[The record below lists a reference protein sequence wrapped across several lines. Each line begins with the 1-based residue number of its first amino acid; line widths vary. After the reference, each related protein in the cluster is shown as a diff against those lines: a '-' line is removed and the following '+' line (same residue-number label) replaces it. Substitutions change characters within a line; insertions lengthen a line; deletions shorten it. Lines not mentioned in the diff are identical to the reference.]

1 MCPWCFLCLWT
12 PCPDSVAQRWAGR
25 APALGLLPAHTAQEH
40 TALVIC
46 GAVAN
51 KGHL

>member
-1 MCPWCFLCLWT
+1 MCPWYFLGLWT
-12 PCPDSVAQRWAGR
+12 PCLSSVAQRWAGR